1 MSPMTTY
8 TSRKG
13 EVPCGDS
20 DLYAFL
26 TDMRNF
32 RSVIPDG
39 EVSDWEATEDRCSF
53 KNESTGRIT
62 VSLAE
67 ALPHS
72 EINYEA
78 ESFLSGKVKIRISLE
93 YLSSMRSAI
102 RIDAGLNMNPLLRM
116 LIGDSAGKYLE
127 TLMDLIESY
136 GGYDQVRGCNQSP

>member
-53 KNESTGRIT
+53 KNESTGRLT
-62 VSLAE
+62 VSLSE

-78 ESFLSGKVKIRISLE
+78 ESFFSGKVKIRISLE

>member
-1 MSPMTTY
+1 M
-8 TSRKG
+8 
-13 EVPCGDS
+13 
-20 DLYAFL
+20 
-26 TDMRNF
+26 
-32 RSVIPDG
+32 
-39 EVSDWEATEDRCSF
+39 
-53 KNESTGRIT
+53 
-62 VSLAE
+62 
-67 ALPHS
+67 PHS

-136 GGYDQVRGCNQSP
+136 GGMTRSEDVINLPESVKAASPVSPP

>member
-8 TSRKG
+8 TSRRG

-32 RSVIPDG
+32 RSVMPEDS
-39 EVSDWEATEDRCSF
+39 VTDWEATEDRCSF
-53 KNESTGRIT
+53 RTDGAGRVT
-62 VSLAE
+62 VSLSE
-67 ALPHS
+67 AMPHS
-72 EINYEA
+72 EITYDA
-78 ESFLSGKVKIRISLE
+78 ESFLTGKVRVRVSLE
-93 YLSSMRSAI
+93 FISGMRSAV

-127 TLMDLIESY
+127 NLMDLIESY
-136 GGYDQVRGCNQSP
+136 DGYDRVRGCNQSP

>member
-8 TSRKG
+8 TSRK
-13 EVPCGDS
+13 ERYPAVTATCMPS
-20 DLYAFL
+20 L
-26 TDMRNF
+26 TDLRNF

-53 KNESTGRIT
+53 KNESTGRLT
-62 VSLAE
+62 VSLSE

-78 ESFLSGKVKIRISLE
+78 ESFFSGKVKIRISLE

-102 RIDAGLNMNPLLRM
+102 RIDAGLNMNPLC
-116 LIGDSAGKYLE
+116 
-127 TLMDLIESY
+127 
-136 GGYDQVRGCNQSP
+136 VC

>member
-26 TDMRNF
+26 TDLRNF

-53 KNESTGRIT
+53 KNESTGRLT
-62 VSLAE
+62 VSLSE

>member
-1 MSPMTTY
+1 MSPMTTF
-8 TSRKG
+8 TSRRG

-39 EVSDWEATEDRCSF
+39 EVTDWEATEDHCSF
-53 KNESTGRIT
+53 KTVSTGRIK
-62 VSLAE
+62 VSLSE

-72 EINYEA
+72 ELNYEA
-78 ESFLSGKVKIRISLE
+78 ESFLTGRVKVRISLE
-93 YLSSMRSAI
+93 YISNMRSAI

-136 GGYDQVRGCNQSP
+136 GGYDRVRGCNQSP